1 MNIKQYS
8 PILAAAF
15 IFTFS
20 SAEAATFD
28 FAAIADGDNSYGL
41 SGGEQGASSLTFN
54 KDGLSVTATG
64 FNGINNDPYFAYLD
78 AGTAGLGVCQNI
90 TDKAQCTPSSD
101 DNVTFEETLKL
112 VFDQKVTIDTT
123 TFVNGDHRTDFEGD
137 FTLSIDSGAA
147 VTYSLINIF
156 EMDLTGT
163 TFEFYNPNSG
173 GGSTVSNNQ
182 QFYIN
187 TLDVTAVPVPAAAWL
202 FGSGL
207 IGLVGIARRRVA

>member
-1 MNIKQYS
+1 M
-8 PILAAAF
+8 PGIL
-15 IFTFS
+15 
-20 SAEAATFD
+20 
-28 FAAIADGDNSYGL
+28 
-41 SGGEQGASSLTFN
+41 
-54 KDGLSVTATG
+54 G
-64 FNGINNDPYFAYLD
+64 F
-78 AGTAGLGVCQNI
+78 
-90 TDKAQCTPSSD
+90 DKAQCSPSSD
-101 DNVTFEETLKL
+101 DNVTYEETLKL

-123 TFVNGDHRTDFEGD
+123 TFVNGNHGTDFARDSD
-137 FTLSIDSGAA
+137 FTLSIDNGAA
-147 VTYSLINIF
+147 VSYSLINIF

-207 IGLVGIARRRVA
+207 IGLVGIARRRVV